1 MTAPKHNNFLGI
13 SCIIWDT
20 LSVATLYAIV
30 KFVTKDITSNHI
42 VFLYKISLFFL
53 SLPWILH
60 KGGLDNI
67 KTKYFK
73 IHLLRAFFSVGGS
86 LCFMYGLQ
94 FVKLI
99 DATVL
104 QNIEQVLLVA
114 IGMLFFHE
122 KATKTKI
129 VCVFLSLFGV
139 LIIVRPEIFSSVC
152 FSELSKQFNKG
163 YIFIMASVLLWVCN
177 IVAIKKLGI
186 KSNGKN
192 QMFYLL
198 LFSVIFT
205 YPVAFI
211 DWGVVKTSLGGMWL
225 PIRMV
230 EFAEIGLKWKHVILI
245 LGMAVCYFSH
255 SLSLFNALKFG
266 EFSVVMPFVYF
277 KMVWAGIYGFVI
289 FGTEPKMTSWVGY
302 MLIIASGL
310 TLMHREVIRKKRISG
325 EA

>member
-1 MTAPKHNNFLGI
+1 MTVPKHNNFLGI
-13 SCIIWDT
+13 SCILFDT

-30 KFVTKDITSNHI
+30 KFVTKDISSSHI
-42 VFLYKISLFFL
+42 VFLYKSAVLICA
-53 SLPWILH
+53 LPWILH

-67 KTKYFK
+67 KTKHFK

-94 FVKLI
+94 FVRLI

-129 VCVFLSLFGV
+129 ACVFLSLLGV
-139 LIIVRPEIFSSVC
+139 LIIVRPDIFSSAG
-152 FSELSKQFNKG
+152 FSAFSKQFNKG
-163 YIFIMASVLLWVCN
+163 YMFIIGSILLWVCN
-177 IVAIKKLGI
+177 NVTIKKLGL

-205 YPVAFI
+205 YPVAFV
-211 DWGVVKTSLGGMWL
+211 DWGIVKTSFGSIWF
-225 PIRMV
+225 PTRIA
-230 EFAEIGLKWKHVILI
+230 EFSEIGLQWKHVVLI
-245 LGMAVCYFSH
+245 LGMAICYFSH

-266 EFSVVMPFVYF
+266 EFSVVMPFAYF
-277 KMVWAGIYGFVI
+277 KAVWAGIYGFAI
-289 FGTEPKMTSWVGY
+289 FGTSPKPASWIGY
-302 MLIIASGL
+302 MFIIASGL
-310 TLMHREVIRKKRISG
+310 ALMHREVIRKKKIPS